1 MQYLAKQFERFGN
14 WELAIASYNCG
25 AGTILK
31 AMKRGRSDDYWKIS
45 KYLPRETKNFVPAFL
60 GAAYVANFYHL
71 HDIEPEYPSLDLQ
84 VTEALKVYEN
94 LDFTTIAA
102 ISGLPIEIVAEM
114 NPAYKKDFIP
124 ENTEGYDLILPRRV
138 SSALVEYLEARRPD
152 NPSNIEMPPIPES
165 VEMDSYNPD
174 EFYFYSTYVVAEGD
188 KIDELAEIFNVAA
201 YNLKVWNKLT
211 TYQLKGTHT
220 LPEVASLK
228 LDWMA
233 ALSQTTQDVSG
244 GVSALQGRVAAL
256 EAAIANGLLPSF
268 DQLAGRP
275 CTTSL
280 GAPGTVFFM
289 GLFKSPICAG
299 GVSTNGRYID
309 LGLAIF
315 DTKTSLMWEKKDHS
329 GGLHDVSNSYT
340 WCQATGST
348 NGVCAS
354 NTMSWIGQVNA
365 QAFAGFND
373 WRLPTRGELTVG
385 FIDTGAPNCGG
396 NGPFP
401 CVNPIFAPAAFGLHW
416 SSPEFDA
423 GFAWLVNTFLGSST
437 VHPKTANFSPNGPYV
452 RAVRAAM

>member
-1 MQYLAKQFERFGN
+1 MRRRVVTMACVAALALVALTPHL
-14 WELAIASYNCG
+14 LAQGKSPIA
-25 AGTILK
+25 
-31 AMKRGRSDDYWKIS
+31 
-45 KYLPRETKNFVPAFL
+45 
-60 GAAYVANFYHL
+60 
-71 HDIEPEYPSLDLQ
+71 DLQ
-84 VTEALKVYEN
+84 QRVRALEQQV
-94 LDFTTIAA
+94 LALQQQAA
-102 ISGLPIEIVAEM
+102 G
-114 NPAYKKDFIP
+114 
-124 ENTEGYDLILPRRV
+124 
-138 SSALVEYLEARRPD
+138 
-152 NPSNIEMPPIPES
+152 
-165 VEMDSYNPD
+165 
-174 EFYFYSTYVVAEGD
+174 
-188 KIDELAEIFNVAA
+188 
-201 YNLKVWNKLT
+201 LT
-211 TYQLKGTHT
+211 TNLNALGGQL
-220 LPEVASLK
+220 ASIQADL
-228 LDWMA
+228 A
-233 ALSQTTQDVSG
+233 NLSQTTQDVSG

-416 SSPEFDA
+416 SSTEFDA